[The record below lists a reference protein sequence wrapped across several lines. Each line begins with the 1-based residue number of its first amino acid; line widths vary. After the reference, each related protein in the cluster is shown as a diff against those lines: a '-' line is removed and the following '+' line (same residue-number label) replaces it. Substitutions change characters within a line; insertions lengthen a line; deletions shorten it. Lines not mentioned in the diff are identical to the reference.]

1 VKRSIEKRKERG
13 EFLML
18 YAANQFDKL
27 ICFKNSSES
36 EPRHKERCL
45 YLKVSSL
52 MIIYCDLIDE
62 LQKWLSLFMSFSFFF
77 IVITK
82 SGEY

>member
-27 ICFKNSSES
+27 NCFKNVLES
-36 EPRHKERCL
+36 EPKRKEKCL
-45 YLKVSSL
+45 HLKVSS
-52 MIIYCDLIDE
+52 IKDNI
-62 LQKWLSLFMSFSFFF
+62 
-77 IVITK
+77 
-82 SGEY
+82 